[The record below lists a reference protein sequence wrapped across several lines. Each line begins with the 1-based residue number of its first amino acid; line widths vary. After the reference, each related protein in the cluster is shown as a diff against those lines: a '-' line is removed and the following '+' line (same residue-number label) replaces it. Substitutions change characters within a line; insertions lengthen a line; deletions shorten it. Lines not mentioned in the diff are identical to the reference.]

1 MKLQVLGGGSCS
13 WEGSGYEICVG
24 RELLAE
30 VVTVG
35 IGVVDDG
42 CVDEG
47 AGGGG
52 VGGED
57 VGTPDC
63 AFPKVLSISHQ
74 K

>member
-1 MKLQVLGGGSCS
+1 M
-13 WEGSGYEICVG
+13 G
-24 RELLAE
+24 REVLAE

-35 IGVVDDG
+35 IRVVDDG

-63 AFPKVLSISHQ
+63 ALSEVFSISHQ